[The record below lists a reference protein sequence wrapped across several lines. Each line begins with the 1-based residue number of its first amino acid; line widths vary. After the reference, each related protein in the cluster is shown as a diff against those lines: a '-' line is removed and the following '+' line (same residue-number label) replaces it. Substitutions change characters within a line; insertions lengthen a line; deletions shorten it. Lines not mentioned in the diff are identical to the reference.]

1 MNDLTHGFVSIA
13 LAIVGLAILATLVS
27 RNANTAGVFS
37 AAGSAF
43 GGALS
48 AAEGPVLGGG
58 GSLNFQQPSMYGP
71 SY

>member
-27 RNANTAGVFS
+27 RNANTANVFS

-43 GGALS
+43 GGALN
-48 AAEGPVLGGG
+48 AAEGPVLGSS
-58 GSLNFQQPSMYGP
+58 SLNFQMPQSYGP
-71 SY
+71 GY